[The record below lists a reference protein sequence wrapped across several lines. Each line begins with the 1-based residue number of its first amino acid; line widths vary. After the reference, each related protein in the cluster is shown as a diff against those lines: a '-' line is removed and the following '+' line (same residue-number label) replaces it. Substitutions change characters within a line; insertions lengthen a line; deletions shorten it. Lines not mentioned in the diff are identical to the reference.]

1 MPHCRTKNTIVHTV
15 CWDLV
20 TLSSANIFLNLQV
33 NEKQKQTNKK
43 FIETQSDIQA
53 NFFSKSEAEHYP
65 TSNDLEIRKSGYLK
79 NFLCLAFELILL

>member
-1 MPHCRTKNTIVHTV
+1 MKSKNG
-15 CWDLV
+15 L
-20 TLSSANIFLNLQV
+20 
-33 NEKQKQTNKK
+33 KTNKK

-53 NFFSKSEAEHYP
+53 FFFFFKSEAEHYP